1 MTPASCLSLT
11 NTARI
16 QANKLLITAPS
27 NQEFADASVRRS
39 EQMEVLIAGVPY
51 PLSSTPLP
59 FPFLRI
65 PYPFQ
70 RLLRRLETS
79 GVSWFSHDVTKFKLG
94 DYRFFRVSTFM
105 WYDSTLK
112 PSSRQIFGSKG
123 FFVLRYRTIE
133 FPLAFA

>member
-1 MTPASCLSLT
+1 
-11 NTARI
+11 
-16 QANKLLITAPS
+16 
-27 NQEFADASVRRS
+27 
-39 EQMEVLIAGVPY
+39 MEVLIAGVPY

-112 PSSRQIFGSKG
+112 PSSKQIKFSVQKVSS
-123 FFVLRYRTIE
+123 FCDTARLNFHWLLRDA
-133 FPLAFA
+133 AFSWPGKMICGLKTLGDFATGTFLFSE

>member
-1 MTPASCLSLT
+1 
-11 NTARI
+11 
-16 QANKLLITAPS
+16 
-27 NQEFADASVRRS
+27 
-39 EQMEVLIAGVPY
+39 MEVLIAGVPY

-79 GVSWFSHDVTKFKLG
+79 GVSWFSDDVTKFKLG
-94 DYRFFRVSTFM
+94 NYRSFQVSTFM

-112 PSSRQIFGSKG
+112 PSYKQIFGSKG